1 MEKAWRN
8 IFGIAVL
15 SLILIFAIAPVI
27 AHENFTETKEL
38 IDSNISCSS
47 LTNEQFEEIGDY
59 YMEQMHP
66 GEAHE
71 FMHSMMGGEDSETT
85 KAMHIQMA
93 KAIYCGETNSG
104 MMSMMNMM
112 AGRQSIYGSGGMM
125 SMMYGN
131 GMMGYGTGT
140 AILGWVVYLLVIAL
154 IIAAIY
160 WLIKTANKKR

>member
-1 MEKAWRN
+1 MKKN
-8 IFGIAVL
+8 LSLAVL
-15 SLILIFAIAPVI
+15 AFLLVSLLAMAFVF
-27 AHENFTETKEL
+27 AHENFIGTKQL
-38 IDSNISCSS
+38 IDSNISCNELS
-47 LTNEQFEEIGDY
+47 NEQLEEMGDY

-71 FMHSMMGGEDSETT
+71 LMHSMMGGEDSETT
-85 KAMHIQMA
+85 KAMHIAMA
-93 KAIYCGETNSG
+93 ESAYCGETNSG

-112 AGRQSIYGSGGMM
+112 SGRQSVYGDGGMM

-140 AILGWVVYLLVIAL
+140 AILGWIVYLLVIAL

-160 WLIKTANKKR
+160 WLIKTANRKR

>member
-1 MEKAWRN
+1 MKR

-15 SLILIFAIAPVI
+15 LLIAVAMATFVF
-27 AHENFTETKEL
+27 AHENFTETKQL
-38 IDSNISCSS
+38 IDSNISCSELS
-47 LTNEQFEEIGDY
+47 NGQLEEMGDY

-71 FMHSMMGGEDSETT
+71 LMHSMMGGEDSATT

-112 AGRQSIYGSGGMM
+112 AGTQSASGYGGMM

-140 AILGWVVYLLVIAL
+140 AVLGWIVYLLVIAL

-160 WLIKTANKKR
+160 WLIKTANRKR

>member
-1 MEKAWRN
+1 MKKAWRN
-8 IFGIAVL
+8 MFGIAVL
-15 SLILIFAIAPVI
+15 LVFVFAIASVL
-27 AHENFTETKEL
+27 AHENFTETKQL
-38 IDSNISCSS
+38 IDSNISCSELS
-47 LTNEQFEEIGDY
+47 NEQLEEIGDY

-71 FMHSMMGGEDSETT
+71 IMHSMMGGEDSETT
-85 KAMHIQMA
+85 KAMHIAMA
-93 KAIYCGETNSG
+93 ESAYCGKTNSG

-112 AGRQSIYGSGGMM
+112 GGRQSIYGSGGMM

-131 GMMGYGTGT
+131 GMMGYDTGT
-140 AILGWVVYLLVIAL
+140 AILGWIVYLLVIAL